1 MATFFETWA
10 PAIVLC
16 TLAILAIVVIITS
29 VKH

>member
-16 TLAILAIVVIITS
+16 PFAILAIVVIITS